1 MTKVYTIHAYRWGGR
16 DNHSYLVDVTFDKQE
31 ALETAEAEA
40 YWRGGKYECEVRE
53 WQPGTKNPDGSPGG
67 PSKGILELPEVSI
80 NT

>member
-1 MTKVYTIHAYRWGGR
+1 MTKVYTVHAYRWGDP

-40 YWRGGKYECEVRE
+40 CWRGGKYECEVRE
-53 WQPGTKNPDGSPGG
+53 WQPGTKNADGSPGG
-67 PSKGILELPEVSI
+67 PNKEILMLPAVPT